1 MTKIETNG
9 SLQNGENDL
18 FWEIEE
24 KCSHSNSRKNA
35 DSSNEAAM
43 NTILRVCL
51 IKFNL
56 IFFKMYLN
64 YSFKPKEFKRDMA

>member
-1 MTKIETNG
+1 MPKIETNG

-18 FWEIEE
+18 FWEKEE

-43 NTILRVCL
+43 NTILRVYL

-56 IFFKMYLN
+56 IFFKMCLN
-64 YSFKPKEFKRDMA
+64 FSFKIKELKRDMA